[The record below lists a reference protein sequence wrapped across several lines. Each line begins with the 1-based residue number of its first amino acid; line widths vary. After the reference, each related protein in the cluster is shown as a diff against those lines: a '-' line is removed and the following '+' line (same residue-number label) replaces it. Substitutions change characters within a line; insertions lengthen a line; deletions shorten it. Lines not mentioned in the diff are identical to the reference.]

1 MLEVKMEKALLT
13 VKEACEYL
21 NISRAMLY
29 KLIKEGKIKPIKL
42 GKSTRFDKKDLD
54 DFIEKAKK
62 GFV

>member
-1 MLEVKMEKALLT
+1 MRGG
-13 VKEACEYL
+13 
-21 NISRAMLY
+21 SH

>member
-1 MLEVKMEKALLT
+1 MEKALLT